1 MPAGAFGVFR
11 DHPLGDWVKAGK
23 SMRELP
29 VVERARA
36 LGVLCTPWH
45 ATRVRCV
52 LHLDVDDVAVARAGE
67 LLAEAL
73 RG

>member
-1 MPAGAFGVFR
+1 
-11 DHPLGDWVKAGK
+11 
-23 SMRELP
+23 
-29 VVERARA
+29 VEQAKA

-67 LLAEAL
+67 VLAEAL
-73 RG
+73 RP